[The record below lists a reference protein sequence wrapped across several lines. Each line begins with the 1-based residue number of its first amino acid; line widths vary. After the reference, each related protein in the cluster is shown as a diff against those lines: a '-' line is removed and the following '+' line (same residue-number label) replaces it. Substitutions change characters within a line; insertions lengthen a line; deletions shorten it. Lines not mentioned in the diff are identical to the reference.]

1 MVSITAENADEL
13 VTALAAIDISVPLRT
28 EGRTT
33 DHCERWSM
41 CRLLAAI
48 AESEYLNYPTAAV
61 HRDRPDFH
69 IKHGSMETGVEVTEV
84 IPENDAAIDA
94 YREHNDIEGPFFI
107 RRHKPGEARVNGAAL
122 RSAAASDAPGDG
134 WVGDSVEREWV
145 VAMRA
150 FISAKVEKAMKPGFQ
165 LFPENW
171 LLMYDNWSLPAV
183 DRVEAAN
190 RLYASMK
197 DDDFG
202 PFQAIWIESPDALRC
217 LSRRGVATWEINDLW
232 AGS

>member
-1 MVSITAENADEL
+1 MLVSCSGNLAMVSITTENADEL

-41 CRLLAAI
+41 CRLLASI
-48 AESEYLNYPTAAV
+48 AKSEYLNYPTAAV

-107 RRHKPGEARVNGAAL
+107 KRHKPGEARVNGAAL

-202 PFQAIWIESPDALRC
+202 LRAF
-217 LSRRGVATWEINDLW
+217 GP
-232 AGS
+232 